1 MNEMGNKDIGVEFL
15 NLDIGNNFYKEVEIS
30 CGKRKVKYTTEELS
44 KIGRNLFNT
53 NDKQTVKF
61 IKINDNAKLP
71 YKASNSA
78 ACSDLYSVEDVV
90 ILPGKTV
97 MVSTGLKVAHI
108 PNGFRLDLY
117 DRSGFRAK
125 GIFGSSVGIID
136 EDYRG
141 ELKVILFNSTDKD
154 FIVKIGD
161 RIAQAALTPVQQ
173 VSYEF
178 TETFEDT
185 ERSEGGFGSTGKN

>member
-1 MNEMGNKDIGVEFL
+1 MI
-15 NLDIGNNFYKEVEIS
+15 
-30 CGKRKVKYTTEELS
+30 
-44 KIGRNLFNT
+44 
-53 NDKQTVKF
+53 
-61 IKINDNAKLP
+61 
-71 YKASNSA
+71 
-78 ACSDLYSVEDVV
+78 
-90 ILPGKTV
+90 
-97 MVSTGLKVAHI
+97 STGLKVAHI
-108 PNGFRLDLY
+108 PHGFRLDLY

-154 FIVKIGD
+154 FIIKIGD
-161 RIAQAALTPVQQ
+161 RIAQAALRPVQQ

-185 ERSEGGFGSTGKN
+185 ERYEGGFGSTGKN

>member
-1 MNEMGNKDIGVEFL
+1 MNESLLDEQENKMKEMRKYL
-15 NLDIGNNFYKEVEIS
+15 NKRDDNRNIFDDKYNMSENFQVSGTFENK
-30 CGKRKVKYTTEELS
+30 
-44 KIGRNLFNT
+44 
-53 NDKQTVKF
+53 VKF
-61 IKINDNAKLP
+61 IKINDEAKLP

-90 ILPGKTV
+90 ILSGKTA
-97 MVSTGLKVAHI
+97 MISTGLKVAHI
-108 PNGFRLDLY
+108 PHGFRLDLY

-161 RIAQAALTPVQQ
+161 RIAQAALRPVQQ